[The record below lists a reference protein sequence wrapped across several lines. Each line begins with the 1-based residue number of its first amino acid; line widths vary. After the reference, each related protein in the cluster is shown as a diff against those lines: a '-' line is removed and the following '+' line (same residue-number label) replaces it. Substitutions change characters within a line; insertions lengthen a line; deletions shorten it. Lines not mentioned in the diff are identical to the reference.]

1 MVAPAVV
8 DVVLVVL
15 VVVVVVVV
23 VIVLV
28 YGMLCGTKPKD
39 SCPSNNST
47 VVGNNS
53 TIIVG
58 IVVTTLCA
66 RTNQHKS
73 VGVCQPLASMQ
84 RVNLHTMKVRAAI
97 LKLSGRVLND
107 VIAVDEEKLGRCRTN
122 SLGCI
127 QYNVLFT
134 FS

>member
-84 RVNLHTMKVRAAI
+84 RVKLHTMKVPSARFAMYH
-97 LKLSGRVLND
+97 
-107 VIAVDEEKLGRCRTN
+107 
-122 SLGCI
+122 SLFPRHCTI
-127 QYNVLFT
+127 EIDASLERP
-134 FS
+134 